1 MNTQTTPCQVRDP
14 DIWFSF
20 DPGTQH
26 YAASLCRE
34 CPVRQECLRAAL
46 EYEHGQPVAIRFGI
60 WGGKTPE
67 QRARIRRLNKETK

>member
-1 MNTQTTPCQVRDP
+1 MSTQTTPCQTRDP

-20 DPGTQH
+20 DPDTQH

-34 CPVRQECLRAAL
+34 CPVRQECLRVAL
-46 EYEHGQPVAIRFGI
+46 EYERGHSVSFRFGI

-67 QRARIRRLNKETK
+67 QRARIRRLKEVA

>member
-1 MNTQTTPCQVRDP
+1 MSTQTTPCQTRDP

-20 DPGTQH
+20 DQDTQH

-46 EYEHGQPVAIRFGI
+46 EYEQGHSASFRFGI

-67 QRARIRRLNKETK
+67 QRARIRRLKEVA

>member
-1 MNTQTTPCQVRDP
+1 MSTQTTPCQVREP

-20 DPGTQH
+20 DPDTQH

-46 EYEHGQPVAIRFGI
+46 KYEQGHSVSFRFGI

-67 QRARIRRLNKETK
+67 QRARIRRLKEVA

>member
-1 MNTQTTPCQVRDP
+1 MSTQTTPCQVRDP

-20 DPGTQH
+20 DPDTQH

-46 EYEHGQPVAIRFGI
+46 EYEQGHSVSFRFGI
-60 WGGKTPE
+60 WGAKNPHE
-67 QRARIRRLNKETK
+67 RARIQRLKGAA

>member
-1 MNTQTTPCQVRDP
+1 MNAQTTPCQVRDP

-46 EYEHGQPVAIRFGI
+46 EYEQGHSVSFRFGI

-67 QRARIRRLNKETK
+67 QRARIRRLKEVA